1 MGGGHDDRIGGYV
14 SHGSCASHKRSLRE
28 IYRCFVSHTYVV
40 TPPRTRLSRICS
52 NSRLENRVKPGYEG
66 AHT

>member
-40 TPPRTRLSRICS
+40 TTPRTRLSRI
-52 NSRLENRVKPGYEG
+52 LQQ
-66 AHT
+66 